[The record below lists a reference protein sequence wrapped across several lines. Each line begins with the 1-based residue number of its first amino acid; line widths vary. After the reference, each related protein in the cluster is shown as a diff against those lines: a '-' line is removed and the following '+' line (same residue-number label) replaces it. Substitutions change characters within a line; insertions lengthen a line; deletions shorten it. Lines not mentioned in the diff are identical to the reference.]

1 MIIIYDTL
9 NILQLLCI
17 RCILN
22 IRLCF
27 NDFKESFKPG
37 IALLKH
43 LCKFNEH
50 LNRGNKDVDIQG
62 IGRKRNW
69 IECSVGN
76 KISTRNQN
84 RQVQHPLK
92 EIISCMKQSHPVI
105 VIRLGLQKQL
115 IAVRK
120 FITLNVFIGEG
131 FDNTDTGQ
139 RILQACI
146 DTGNLT
152 AVIHKGCLHFLILK
166 HTENQHDQ
174 RYCNQNQGQRY
185 VDVQQQQK
193 GTDNFQ

>member
-50 LNRGNKDVDIQG
+50 LNRSNKDVDIQG

-92 EIISCMKQSHPVI
+92 EIISCMKQS
-105 VIRLGLQKQL
+105 
-115 IAVRK
+115 
-120 FITLNVFIGEG
+120 
-131 FDNTDTGQ
+131 TDTGQ

-193 GTDNFQ
+193 GTDNF